1 MSRTAHL
8 LRKRAIVPLPQT
20 GLHRLLEVLGS
31 SRWGEADTE
40 RMRRMSCVRGRAAAQ
55 GGSMS
60 PRMYEFR
67 VDGRVPE
74 PALDA
79 FGDLDVEEVPPGLIL
94 RGEVIDESHLHAIMA
109 LFRTHGLRL
118 VWAEPLDPRDPVA
131 GHVVPPKPAS

>member
-1 MSRTAHL
+1 
-8 LRKRAIVPLPQT
+8 
-20 GLHRLLEVLGS
+20 
-31 SRWGEADTE
+31 
-40 RMRRMSCVRGRAAAQ
+40 
-55 GGSMS
+55 MS